1 MISRSNPALQT
12 VDPELLAEAMNRF
25 VSSCSSP
32 QLERAIVK
40 SISTLDEPHKAAFA
54 RALTDDTLFADVNK
68 IDESTLKDAVQISG
82 RCGEL
87 HQSFLHF
94 LRCNPRALEQLHPQI
109 VNGIFAGME
118 SPRVAFEETTIPRR
132 SHDLK
137 VGAFA
142 ALATL
147 LLSALVYAGWGALRS
162 QHRNDAAQV
171 VLSTPIYQATP
182 NPASLRKTTMVVHRP
197 ALRRRPIAPRPIIK
211 RVFVKQIVVKEVQS
225 QSVPAQAHVRASAAS
240 QRHVAAQVRNNR
252 IALRPDS
259 HKRVAS
265 ISGGN
270 RPTRPT
276 QVPGDRS
283 VKSAGSNHAA
293 GKPAPMSE
301 VSSSQPVIA
310 AAPRPPAPQPAP
322 VLASIQT
329 PTLALTAR
337 DFVASTI
344 RAAAPDTRITSLWVS
359 DGGGDLTIVE
369 AESANRGGTFY
380 DKYAVRSAGGGFS
393 IASHEQIPIEIAS
406 PHATSAASP
415 AVSRKARA
423 LLGHIRR
430 AHH

>member
-12 VDPELLAEAMNRF
+12 VDPELLAQAMNRF

-40 SISTLDEPHKAAFA
+40 SIPTLDESHRAAFA

-68 IDESTLKDAVQISG
+68 IDESTLKDTVQISG

-87 HQSFLHF
+87 HQSFLCF
-94 LRCNPRALEQLHPQI
+94 LQSNPRALEQLHPQI

-118 SPRVAFEETTIPRR
+118 SPRVAFEETMMPRR

-147 LLSALVYAGWGALRS
+147 LLSALGYAGWGALRS
-162 QHRNDAAQV
+162 HRNDAAQV
-171 VLSTPIYQATP
+171 ALSTPVYQATP
-182 NPASLRKTTMVVHRP
+182 NPASLRKTTMLVHGLAP
-197 ALRRRPIAPRPIIK
+197 RRRPIAPRPIIK

-225 QSVPAQAHVRASAAS
+225 QSVPAQAHMRASAAP
-240 QRHVAAQVRNNR
+240 QRPVAAQVRNNR
-252 IALRPDS
+252 IALRPD
-259 HKRVAS
+259 KRVAS
-265 ISGGN
+265 NSGGN
-270 RPTRPT
+270 RPTRLT
-276 QVPGDRS
+276 QVPGGRS

-293 GKPAPMSE
+293 AKPAPVSG

-310 AAPRPPAPQPAP
+310 AAPRPSAPQPPP

-329 PTLALTAR
+329 PAPALTAR

-380 DKYAVRSAGGGFS
+380 DKYAVRPAGGGFA
-393 IASHEQIPIEIAS
+393 IASHEQIPIDIAS
-406 PHATSAASP
+406 PHATGAASP

-423 LLGHIRR
+423 LFGHVRR